1 MSLDNTEAVPKTVYE
16 RCLISMSERRP
27 KIHAGWRKIFDEM
40 LVSLKMVQ
48 CKKRDSVRLKFQL
61 ISENEFEIECF
72 YLDPVL
78 NGILRKAKAKSR
90 VTCSRCGARGK
101 PLRLNGE
108 GRFFCTSCAGLTK
121 FKDEMTLILEAFEK
135 SENSA
140 QSRVW
145 TEQELGTF
153 LPYVFTTSEWANF
166 ECDICAKSVK
176 FLTSSTLK
184 SRLPRIKNLLH
195 ELDVECSSEGS
206 IQ

>member
-1 MSLDNTEAVPKTVYE
+1 MSLNNTETVPKTVYE

-48 CKKRDSVRLKFQL
+48 CKKRDWVRFKFQL
-61 ISENEFEIECF
+61 LSENEFEIECPYRDSVF
-72 YLDPVL
+72 
-78 NGILRKAKAKSR
+78 NGIVRKAKAKSL
-90 VTCSRCGARGK
+90 VTCSRCGVQGK
-101 PLRLNGE
+101 PLRVNGE
-108 GRFFCTSCAGLTK
+108 GRILCNGCLGLTK
-121 FKDEMTLILEAFEK
+121 FKDEMNVILQAFEK

-153 LPYVFTTSEWANF
+153 LPYVFTTSEWAKF
-166 ECDICAKSVK
+166 ECEICAKSVK

-184 SRLPRIKNLLH
+184 SRLPRIKNLLQ
-195 ELDVECSSEGS
+195 ELDV
-206 IQ
+206 Q